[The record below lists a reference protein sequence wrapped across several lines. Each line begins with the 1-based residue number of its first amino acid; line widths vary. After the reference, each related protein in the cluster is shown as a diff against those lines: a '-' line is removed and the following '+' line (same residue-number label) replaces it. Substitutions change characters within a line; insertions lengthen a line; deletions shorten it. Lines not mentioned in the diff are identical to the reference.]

1 MIIFLSDIHSNLSAL
16 EAVIDD
22 FENKYEY
29 IDTVCVLGDTIGYGM
44 RPNECLNAIKKLH
57 RKYNGGSILGNHEYA
72 IINDDYDDF
81 KHARGIESIKAT
93 KKMLTPVN
101 LNYIKELKPF
111 SISSDKMF
119 FVIHGSGENMYWEG
133 IDNDA
138 DANDYS
144 DYKYVFSGHTH
155 IPHYFMKSF
164 DCKDESVRN
173 KNFVTFINPGSVGQ
187 PRNHNPNAQY
197 VYFNPIENIIHF
209 NSVKYD
215 IDAEAKLYDGTMD
228 EFYKIRLYKGI

>member
-1 MIIFLSDIHSNLSAL
+1 
-16 EAVIDD
+16 
-22 FENKYEY
+22 
-29 IDTVCVLGDTIGYGM
+29 
-44 RPNECLNAIKKLH
+44 
-57 RKYNGGSILGNHEYA
+57 
-72 IINDDYDDF
+72 
-81 KHARGIESIKAT
+81 
-93 KKMLTPVN
+93 
-101 LNYIKELKPF
+101 
-111 SISSDKMF
+111 
-119 FVIHGSGENMYWEG
+119 
-133 IDNDA
+133 
-138 DANDYS
+138 
-144 DYKYVFSGHTH
+144 
-155 IPHYFMKSF
+155 MKSF